1 MAKTNQEVLNDHE
14 QKWVKIE
21 KDIKKGDGK
30 LKKIEKT
37 VKKTTKSK

>member
-1 MAKTNQEVLNDHE
+1 MAKTNQQVLNDHE

-37 VKKTTKSK
+37 VEKINKPK